1 MKTAVFFVLDENVD
15 WEGPYLSSRLNQNSE
30 WAVKTAAAS
39 SEIVSTE
46 GFKTKVDYT
55 IADLPA
61 DCDLLVLIGGKVDP
75 TLKEIIDTR
84 IKKQQPLAAIGEV
97 VDYLFSNHLVS
108 ERLLTDELYTE
119 SNLVA
124 ARTSAGTEF
133 ADAVLEMIEFTSD
146 KTVKALAEFYDNGYF
161 EYCQKYGITV

>member
-30 WAVKTAAAS
+30 WTVKTAATN
-39 SEIVSTE
+39 SEIVSTG

-55 IADLPA
+55 IEDLPK
-61 DCDLLVLIGGKVDP
+61 DCDLLVLIGGKFDP
-75 TLKEIIDTR
+75 ALSEIIDLR
-84 IKKQQPLAAIGEV
+84 IKKQQPFAAIGEV
-97 VDYLFSNHLVS
+97 VDYLVSNHQVS
-108 ERLLTDELYTE
+108 ERLLTDELYAE

-124 ARTSAGTEF
+124 AKTALGNEF
-133 ADAVLEMIEFTSD
+133 ADAVLKMVDFTSD